1 MKKRFLQHFTDG
13 AGGSGGQGGA
23 AGSGSGSGGNAGA
36 ANGGH
41 GSAGYTYEQLEEVAT
56 SRAER
61 ASRAALADFFRKQG
75 MSEEEITTAINDYKT
90 KKQASQPDVAKLTRE
105 RDEALKKLEERDNME
120 LLRSKGVS
128 QDYLEFA
135 AFKINALVDDKTTFE
150 KAAEKWLKENPRY
163 TGSSYH
169 VASSSA
175 AGNTQGSAGGNNAS
189 INDRIRAAARR

>member
-1 MKKRFLQHFTDG
+1 MRRKLFLQHF
-13 AGGSGGQGGA
+13 AEGGDNGGA
-23 AGSGSGSGGNAGA
+23 AGSGSKSGEGAGA
-36 ANGGH
+36 ANGSQ

-75 MSEEEITTAINDYKT
+75 MSEEEITTAINDYKA

-105 RDEALKKLEERDNME
+105 RDDALKKLEERDNME
-120 LLRSKGVS
+120 LLRKKGVP

-135 AFKINALVDDKTTFE
+135 AFKIGALVDDKTTFE

-163 TGSSYH
+163 TGNAYH
-169 VASSSA
+169 VASSST
-175 AGNTQGSAGGNNAS
+175 AGNTQGSTGGSNAS

>member
-1 MKKRFLQHFTDG
+1 MKKRFLQHFAVG

-90 KKQASQPDVAKLTRE
+90 KKQASQPDVAKLTKE
-105 RDEALKKLEERDNME
+105 RDDALRKLQERDNME
-120 LLRSKGVS
+120 LLRSKGVP

-163 TGSSYH
+163 TGSGYH
-169 VASSSA
+169 VASSSTS
-175 AGNTQGSAGGNNAS
+175 GNTQGSSGSSNAS

>member
-1 MKKRFLQHFTDG
+1 
-13 AGGSGGQGGA
+13 
-23 AGSGSGSGGNAGA
+23 
-36 ANGGH
+36 
-41 GSAGYTYEQLEEVAT
+41 
-56 SRAER
+56 
-61 ASRAALADFFRKQG
+61 
-75 MSEEEITTAINDYKT
+75 MSEEEITTAINDYRT

>member
-1 MKKRFLQHFTDG
+1 M
-13 AGGSGGQGGA
+13 
-23 AGSGSGSGGNAGA
+23 GA

-75 MSEEEITTAINDYKT
+75 MSEEEITTAINDYRT

-105 RDEALKKLEERDNME
+105 RDEALKKLEERDNLE